1 MKTFRRALAEK
12 NNDPAKRRWLYV
24 PYDQLSAAVGP
35 LSREDPHETGIVLVE
50 CPAKAARRPYHK
62 QKLAFILANQRQ
74 FALEQATRG
83 VAVRYEVE
91 PKGYREAIEGVFAE
105 TGPLRMMN
113 PAERELRL
121 EMAPCI
127 DAGQIECIAHEGW
140 MTGPD
145 LFARAFP
152 KGPPWKMDAFYRLA
166 RKESGIL
173 MEGDAF
179 AGGKVS
185 FDTENRKP
193 WKGTPPA
200 PVFPTFSADEITSE
214 VLALVESRYAAHPG
228 QLDAGQLPTT
238 AEDAERLWHF
248 VLEHCLPHF
257 GPFEDAMSVRS
268 TTLFHTKI
276 SPLLNVHRLLPGRVV
291 ADVEKCEAASLASRE
306 GFIRQI
312 LGWREFMR
320 HIHVETDGF
329 RDIPVGNAKTAQK
342 RCAGQQPCADDAGD
356 GGFARWQK
364 TQSEGAAKPHAFKAT
379 GQGEKELGGSLSSFL
394 DAEEPVPLAYWG
406 QESGL
411 SCLDHVVADV
421 WREGWTHHI
430 PRLMI
435 LSNFAT
441 LLDLS
446 PRALADWFWVAYVD
460 AFDWV
465 VEPNVMGMGTFGL
478 GELFVTKPYVSGAA
492 YIDRMSDYCKTCDF
506 HPKKNCPVTS
516 MYWAFLDRK
525 SEKLQGNPRVAMP
538 LRSLV
543 KRGEDK
549 RAADRKTAERVQLA
563 LRDGKRLLPS
573 DFS

>member
-1 MKTFRRALAEK
+1 MKMFHGALAAR
-12 NNDPAKRRWLYV
+12 NNDPNKRRWLYV
-24 PYDQLSAAVGP
+24 PYDQLSDAVGP
-35 LSREDPHETGIVLVE
+35 LSREDPQETGIVLLE
-50 CPAKAARRPYHK
+50 SPAKAARRPYHK
-62 QKLAFILANQRQ
+62 QKLALILANQRQ
-74 FALEQATRG
+74 FALEQAARG
-83 VAVRYEVE
+83 VAIRYVVE
-91 PKGYREAIEGVFAE
+91 PAGYREAIEKIVAE

-113 PAERELRL
+113 PAERELRVEL
-121 EMAPCI
+121 IPCVA
-127 DAGQIECIAHEGW
+127 AGQIECIEHEGW
-140 MTGPD
+140 MTQPA

-152 KGPPWKMDAFYRLA
+152 KGPPWKMDAFYRVA

-200 PVFPTFSADEITSE
+200 PVFPTFRADEITSE
-214 VLALVESRYAAHPG
+214 VLALVESQYANHPG
-228 QLDAGQLPTT
+228 QLDESQLPTT
-238 AEDAERLWHF
+238 VADAEHLWQF
-248 VLEHCLPHF
+248 VLANCLPHF

-276 SPLLNVHRLLPGRVV
+276 SPLLNIHRLLPRRVV
-291 ADVEKCEAASLASRE
+291 EDVEKSSAASLASRE

-312 LGWREFMR
+312 LGWREFMH
-320 HIHVETDGF
+320 HIHVETDGL
-329 RDIPVGNAKTAQK
+329 RAMPVGNPKTAGK
-342 RCAGQQPCADDAGD
+342 RCAGVQPCADEPGD
-356 GGFARWQK
+356 GGFATWKDNQSTDAPAAADK
-364 TQSEGAAKPHAFKAT
+364 TKSASDGK
-379 GQGEKELGGSLSSFL
+379 GMGGSVSSFL
-394 DAEEPVPLAYWG
+394 DAHDPIPLAYWG
-406 QESGL
+406 QESGF
-411 SCLDHVVADV
+411 SCLDYVVADV

-492 YIDRMSDYCKTCDF
+492 YIDRMSDYCKSCDF

-516 MYWAFLDRK
+516 MYWAFLDRQ
-525 SEKLQGNPRVAMP
+525 SEKLEGNPRVAMP
-538 LRSLV
+538 LRSLA
-543 KRGEDK
+543 KRGEEK
-549 RAADRKTAERVQLA
+549 RAADRQVAERVQMA
-563 LRDGKRLLPS
+563 LRNGARLKPS
-573 DFS
+573 DFA